1 MKKKWMA
8 WALIGLIGIT
18 SVPAPEYAEAA
29 GEEKIKAAEMPLKQP
44 DKKQRKKWKQK
55 EETVYRKVQDLE
67 ETQSRRIFSRMGLQ
81 GKPLGWIDIIV
92 KI

>member
-29 GEEKIKAAEMPLKQP
+29 GEEKIKAAEMSLKQP

-55 EETVYRKVQDLE
+55 EETVYRKVQDLDAFLE
-67 ETQSRRIFSRMGLQ
+67 AAVTVTQEDSNTE
-81 GKPLGWIDIIV
+81 P
-92 KI
+92 